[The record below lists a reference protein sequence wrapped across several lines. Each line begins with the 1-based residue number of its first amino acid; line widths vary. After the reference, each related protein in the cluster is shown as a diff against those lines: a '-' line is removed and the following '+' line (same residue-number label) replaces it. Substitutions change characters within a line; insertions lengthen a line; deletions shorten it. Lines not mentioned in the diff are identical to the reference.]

1 MAKLMTI
8 PEKMLDDVR
17 RFSDE
22 VLGLKI
28 PDRPTLLTCERQQF
42 ALKFLREEI
51 DEFEH
56 AWDMGSVDDAADAMI
71 DLVYVALGRLIEMGI
86 PPGPIFDAVHRANML
101 KHKGEN
107 KRGTDI
113 DAAKPEG
120 WQAPD
125 HSWLLTLTEEDVQV
139 FKQVHSVNAKLM
151 WVDPPWHPPETQKVE
166 VMRNSPDP
174 TQLAQKKDP
183 LSKPQTA
190 LIPYESTVAQADAM
204 AYGAYVKYEPWDW
217 TKGRSYSE
225 VRSSI
230 DHHLAAWFE
239 RERDDPESKVHHLG
253 HALADIGML
262 LGFEAMKRTD
272 LDDRRPAHTVTMHT
286 PTEETT

>member
-8 PEKMLDDVR
+8 PEKMLEDVK

-22 VLGLKI
+22 VLGMKI
-28 PDRPTLLTCERQQF
+28 PDKPVLLAYERQQF
-42 ALKFLREEI
+42 AINFLREEI
-51 DEFEH
+51 NEFEH
-56 AWDMGSVDDAADAMI
+56 AWDIGSVTEAADAMI
-71 DLVYVALGRLIEMGI
+71 DLVYVALGRLLEMGV
-86 PPGPIFDAVHRANML
+86 PPGPIFDEVHHANMR

-107 KRGTDI
+107 KRGTDV

-120 WQAPD
+120 WRGPD
-125 HSWLLTLTEEDVQV
+125 HLWLLGIREQDVKVLRQPRS
-139 FKQVHSVNAKLM
+139 VHARLV
-151 WVDPPWHPPETQKVE
+151 WVDPPWNQPETQTVQ

-183 LSKPQTA
+183 LKKPQTA
-190 LIPYESTVAQADAM
+190 LIPYESTVAQANAM